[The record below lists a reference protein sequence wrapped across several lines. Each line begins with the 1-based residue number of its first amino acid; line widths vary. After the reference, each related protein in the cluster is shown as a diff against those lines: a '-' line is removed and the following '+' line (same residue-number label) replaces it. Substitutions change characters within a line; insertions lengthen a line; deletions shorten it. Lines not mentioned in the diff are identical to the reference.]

1 MSPRRVAGL
10 VLLGVSVLLPLE
22 TTSDCSGDATGD
34 RQAPNGTR
42 ADSFKDAQH
51 VTVYRNADNVPN
63 VATFCL
69 DQYGWAATLSGTD
82 AAENKPSTL
91 VRFPELD
98 KTCVG

>member
-1 MSPRRVAGL
+1 MYKTLIHASI
-10 VLLGVSVLLPLE
+10 VLAVLLPLE
-22 TTSDCSGDATGD
+22 TTSSCTGDATGD

-42 ADSFKDAQH
+42 ADAFADATH

-69 DQYGWAATLSGTD
+69 DDYGWAATLSGGD
-82 AAENKPSTL
+82 QADNKPATL

-98 KTCVG
+98 KRCAT